1 MRFRIGLLTGFAA
14 GYYLGAKAGRPRYE
28 QMKRWLHEAQDSEL
42 VQSAADKAK
51 EAAHVATDK
60 AKEVVDIRHQDDEP
74 VAERIDLF
82 VAPGTT
88 AAL

>member
-42 VQSAADKAK
+42 VHTATDKAK
-51 EAAHVATDK
+51 EAAHAAGDK
-60 AKEVVDIRHQDDEP
+60 AKEVVDLRHDDDEP
-74 VAERIDLF
+74 VAERIELF
-82 VAPGTT
+82 VAPDTT
-88 AAL
+88 AAI